1 MLPCILTRSDTQR
14 EDDTYVFFGGSHHSA
29 RSSVVHVLIMGTE
42 GTKEDLPIAERILEG
57 GRGPDRSIV

>member
-1 MLPCILTRSDTQR
+1 M
-14 EDDTYVFFGGSHHSA
+14 FFLGGSHHSA

-57 GRGPDRSIV
+57 GRGPDRSTV